1 MEGKRRDE
9 EDMQYSLV
17 LEEGMKLKFPYF
29 ATVQGSFKQEEVKQP
44 HRRDTQRPMKTRIS
58 TCRGVLI
65 CWHTI
70 WQPSGHVFVWKGCG
84 KKFKTNNSINRQK
97 KFFFVASLTTEK
109 AFTTSPCGAKGKRG
123 KGRFCPAPGR
133 RQTLYTISIGNK
145 LFGFNRS

>member
-65 CWHTI
+65 CW
-70 WQPSGHVFVWKGCG
+70 QRSGHVFVWKGCG

-97 KFFFVASLTTEK
+97 KFFLLQASPQKKLSQLLHVGQRGREEK
-109 AFTTSPCGAKGKRG
+109 DGSVQLQEE
-123 KGRFCPAPGR
+123 GRH
-133 RQTLYTISIGNK
+133 YTPSQLEINYLVLIK
-145 LFGFNRS
+145 DKIV